1 MFPMISFRRFKNTNA
16 LPDLE
21 IHFDVGILYLSCF
34 SKFQIPNW
42 TNKDTKL
49 YRRWLFNLL
58 EISCYLIILFL
69 YIELHKIIEFNWIR
83 K

>member
-21 IHFDVGILYLSCF
+21 IHIDVGILYLSRF
-34 SKFQIPNW
+34 SKLQIPNW
-42 TNKDTKL
+42 TNKGTEL
-49 YRRWLFNLL
+49 YRRWLFNPL

-69 YIELHKIIEFNWIR
+69 YITLDKIIEFNWSR